1 MNKREIAHKI
11 VNEFTD
17 EQLQAF
23 LTLFSDWTYDILEDE
38 TEVSDWT
45 DDIPEDEIKV
55 SDCTDDTSEDK
66 SGHSAFIDE
75 ILKSDPA
82 DTVYPDLKF
91 KNKSVQEFWDSCK
104 REAEEH
110 PERIRAFKREI
121 ARLSETET

>member
-1 MNKREIAHKI
+1 MNKREIAYKI
-11 VNEFTD
+11 VDKFTD

-23 LTLFSDWTYDILEDE
+23 LTLFSDWTYDIQEDE
-38 TEVSDWT
+38 TE
-45 DDIPEDEIKV
+45 V
-55 SDCTDDTSEDK
+55 SDCTDDTSEEQ

-75 ILKSDPA
+75 ILKSDLA